1 MNKII
6 IFGFP
11 HCGTTIL
18 KSIIGHID
26 EVQEI
31 IPECSFIEE
40 KITKKFAVCK
50 TPFTRGH
57 FFSSPSWKD
66 YHKIFII
73 RNPFY
78 VFSSL
83 NKRHNFNI
91 DKDHSIENYNET
103 IKMFQYFKYIHKIPN
118 TYLIRYEDI
127 FNNDYQELKNI
138 LNCIGLNYTDKI
150 FDNSKYENIVDIN
163 YKNITIEKEP
173 DNKEHGKYRTW
184 QVNQPFVNNNTP
196 SKINITYEQSQ
207 KLLDN
212 LHVNFIYPNLKNEF
226 RDYLKK
232 IKDNISPDNINE

>member
-31 IPECSFIEE
+31 IPECSYIEQ

-57 FFSSPSWKD
+57 FFSSSSWSD

-83 NKRHNFNI
+83 NKRHSFNI
-91 DKDHSIENYNET
+91 DKEHSIENYNET
-103 IKMFQYFKYIHKIPN
+103 VKMFQYFKYICKIPN

-127 FNNDYQELKNI
+127 FDNDYQELKNI
-138 LNCIGLNYTDKI
+138 LNSIGLNYTNNI

-163 YKNITIEKEP
+163 YKNIPIEKKP

-196 SKINITYEQSQ
+196 SKINITYEQAQ

-212 LHVNFIYPNLKNEF
+212 QYVNFIYPNLKNEF